1 MWLFRSELWFFSSQ
15 VISGNASRS
24 CAEESSMQ
32 EAYMPALSLAYAFT
46 VLSAKP
52 SGAADVPAAAAQCL
66 QRLGARLDEKSKFN
80 FSPVLGQHSM
90 TEPAILRWQQ
100 GFCIVWKP
108 PGWEVTVSDGED
120 QVAPNVYSSGPQ
132 LQDWLGD
139 RFPDCPIARDSVASY
154 GLVHRLDRDTSGMV
168 MWAPTY
174 QSYYALRL
182 AFATERVQKEYLCL
196 CDGWL
201 PQEPRLLEGGIQRI
215 PPKEP
220 GAGRHTSQVSSCG
233 RRARTEIRDVAHAL
247 GPGGEP
253 VSFVKVRIYTGRLH
267 QIRVHLSHEGHPL
280 VGDGTYGGSCPAWVP
295 RIFLHA
301 AKLVL
306 LPDAPDAE
314 PVSQDS
320 PSALQAELPL
330 PKARAMYANSCRET
344 PIFIQILKA

>member
-1 MWLFRSELWFFSSQ
+1 MKVLSDASIAKIDQFKPTELASTAWAFGKLCILDEPLMANIASKAVAKMSGFNDQAMSNTVWAFVTLSSPFDALMDKAAAEALLRAHALDSQNLSMIAWAFAEVKKSREPLF
-15 VISGNASRS
+15 VAISLRAVVLLKS

-66 QRLGARLDEKSKFN
+66 QRHGARLDEKFKFN
-80 FSPVLGQHSM
+80 FAPVLGQHSM

-100 GFCIVWKP
+100 GVCIVWKP

-120 QVAPNVYSSGPQ
+120 QAVYSSGPQ
-132 LQDWLGD
+132 LQDWLGH
-139 RFPDCPIARDSVASY
+139 RFPDCPIARDPVASY
-154 GLVHRLDRDTSGMV
+154 GLVHRLDRETSGMV

-215 PPKEP
+215 LPKEP

-233 RRARTEIRDVAHAL
+233 RRACL
-247 GPGGEP
+247 GTW
-253 VSFVKVRIYTGRLH
+253 R
-267 QIRVHLSHEGHPL
+267 
-280 VGDGTYGGSCPAWVP
+280 
-295 RIFLHA
+295 
-301 AKLVL
+301 
-306 LPDAPDAE
+306 
-314 PVSQDS
+314 
-320 PSALQAELPL
+320 
-330 PKARAMYANSCRET
+330 
-344 PIFIQILKA
+344 